1 MEDRFKLPSIVWLLF
16 MAMTLLSLA
25 YLLTLPAVF
34 QYAFGP
40 GGTTTPAVDAAHQT
54 IASGIATLWRF
65 LAPLLQLIIVL
76 IILQWFLDRV
86 GIDFTIKNA
95 AFDFNVQALLAF
107 IIVGTFCLSTL
118 IGYSIE
124 GLKELSLV
132 VVGFYFG
139 TRARPRDT
147 APTPVATQ

>member
-1 MEDRFKLPSIVWLLF
+1 MEDRFKLPSIVWFLF
-16 MAMTLLSLA
+16 LAMISLGVV

-34 QYAFGP
+34 QFVFGP
-40 GGTTTPAVDAAHQT
+40 NAATGAAVDEAHAT
-54 IASGIATLWRF
+54 IASGIRTLWRF
-65 LAPLLQLIIVL
+65 LAPLLQLIILL

-86 GIDFTIKNA
+86 GLDFTIKNA
-95 AFDFNVQALLAF
+95 AFDLNVQSMLAF

-139 TRARPRDT
+139 TRVAARE
-147 APTPVATQ
+147 APPKPVVTQ